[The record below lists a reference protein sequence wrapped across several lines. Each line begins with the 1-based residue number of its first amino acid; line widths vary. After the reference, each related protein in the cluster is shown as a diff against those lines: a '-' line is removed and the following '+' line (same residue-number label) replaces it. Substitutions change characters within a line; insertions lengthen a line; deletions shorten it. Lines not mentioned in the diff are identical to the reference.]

1 MKRCAWPIVALALAA
16 PVGASAQAAFVRP
29 GCPAADAPLS
39 AEARCIRDVRKQWQQ
54 SNFDALQE
62 AGLVFRYMARPDL
75 DEHPA
80 AKEVL
85 EKKVE
90 GSFTVRFSV
99 APDGTVYNVA
109 TVDVTDG
116 VAPLAMMWADTIG
129 EWTFAKM
136 DKAVNDVEH
145 RRIYVYPKDDAES
158 KQKPQGGL

>member
-1 MKRCAWPIVALALAA
+1 MKRLVSTVAALALVAPAA
-16 PVGASAQAAFVRP
+16 AWAQATFTRP
-29 GCPAADAPLS
+29 DCPAADAALS

-145 RRIYVYPKDDAES
+145 RRIYVYPRDDAES
-158 KQKPQGGL
+158 KQKRQGGL